1 MLWID
6 TPPPTR
12 AETKTTVCG
21 WYFSRFPGKAL
32 WGSLSASKSLLGEQV
47 RDLSG
52 FLYTRN

>member
-52 FLYTRN
+52 FLYIRN